1 MKWIWMGGGAGLQG
15 NRFQRGAGAKG
26 CRVLSYA
33 KEFGLHPVDYRDT
46 LVNYKDKSNI
56 RTVV

>member
-1 MKWIWMGGGAGLQG
+1 MGGGAGLQG

-26 CRVLSYA
+26 CRVLSDA
-33 KEFGLHPVDYRDT
+33 KEFGLHPGDNGDT

-56 RTVV
+56 RTAV